1 VIIEQL
7 EIIRLALEEDLA
19 GGVDVTTD
27 WLVDPAL
34 VGEAWIE
41 AREDAIIS
49 GVGIVAD
56 VFKAVD
62 PEITVTALCEDGA
75 HVRPL
80 NRVISIYGK
89 AGSILKAE
97 RTALNFLTHLSG
109 VATKTAELVDMTRA
123 FGTKIWCTRKTTPGL
138 RKLEVEAVRAGG
150 GDTFRDSLF
159 EKVLIKDNH
168 LGVIGGMES
177 LAKRIEDDPESQHNL
192 RDGKLEVASLYEL
205 DLAIKMGWKQILL
218 DNFTPEQVREAVERY
233 AKVASLEASGGIT
246 HENIREYAA
255 TGVEAISIGQLT
267 HSVRSV
273 DFALEVD
280 WSVS

>member
-1 VIIEQL
+1 MITEQL
-7 EIIRLALEEDLA
+7 DIIRLALEEDLA
-19 GGVDVTTD
+19 SGVDVTTD
-27 WLVDPAL
+27 WLVDPEL
-34 VGEAWIE
+34 IGEAWIE
-41 AREDAIIS
+41 AREDAVIS
-49 GVGIVAD
+49 GIDIVSE

-62 PEITVTALCEDGA
+62 SEIVVTPLCDDGA
-75 HVRPL
+75 RVRPL
-80 NRVISIYGK
+80 NRVISVYGK
-89 AGSILKAE
+89 ARSILKAE

-109 VATKTAELVDMTRA
+109 VATKTAELVDATRA

-138 RKLEVEAVRAGG
+138 RKLEVAAVRAGG

-159 EKVLIKDNH
+159 EKILIKDNH

-177 LAKRIEDDPESQHNL
+177 LAKRFEEDPDAQLNMRE
-192 RDGKLEVASLYEL
+192 GKIEVASLYEL
-205 DLAIKMGWKQILL
+205 DLAVRMGWKQILL
-218 DNFTPEQVREAVERY
+218 DNFTPEQVREAVERC
-233 AKVASLEASGGIT
+233 ATVASLEASGGIT
-246 HENIREYAA
+246 HENIRDFAA